1 MKIQVIKRGSKK
13 AEGSDPCP
21 FLIEVPPE
29 AAKK

>member
-1 MKIQVIKRGSKK
+1 MKIQVIKRGSSK
-13 AEGSDPCP
+13 AKNSDPCP

>member
-1 MKIQVIKRGSKK
+1 MKIQVIKRGSSK
-13 AEGSDPCP
+13 AKSTDPCP